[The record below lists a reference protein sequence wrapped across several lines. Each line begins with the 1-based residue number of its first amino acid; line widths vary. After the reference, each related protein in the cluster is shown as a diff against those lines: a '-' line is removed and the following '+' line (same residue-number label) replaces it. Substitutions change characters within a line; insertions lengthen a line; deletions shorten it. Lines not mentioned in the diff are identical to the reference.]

1 MVEAQKR
8 SIDKKESAKV
18 QLALTLDMFVNGE
31 DRLAGYV
38 VLTGE
43 CVGNLTVDDM
53 NRYLQS
59 GQLKALKG

>member
-1 MVEAQKR
+1 MAEAQKR
-8 SIDKKESAKV
+8 SIDKRESAKI

-43 CVGNLTVDDM
+43 SVGKLTVDDI
-53 NRYLQS
+53 NRYLKS
-59 GQLKALKG
+59 GQLKAIEG